1 MLNWNLISQKWN
13 QLSSQLKSQ
22 WDKITDEDL
31 KEIDGSQ
38 EALIA
43 KLQERYGFL
52 RMDAEKKV
60 AEWGDQVS
68 GDLDKVARSS
78 TVASVSD
85 KAAKRR
91 SGVGTTP
98 PGLAKDASAEH
109 TDEQP
114 EPDPRMRIARE
125 EDPEDANAKLTPPLD
140 RRHDSR
146 DRASQSAADN
156 TIP

>member
-1 MLNWNLISQKWN
+1 MMNWNLVSEKWT
-13 QLSSQLKSQ
+13 QLSSQVKSQ

-38 EALIA
+38 EVLTA

-60 AEWGDQVS
+60 AEWGDQVT
-68 GDLDKVARSS
+68 GDLEKVARSPNS
-78 TVASVSD
+78 PAFERS
-85 KAAKRR
+85 AAKRR

-98 PGLAKDASAEH
+98 PVMGKDGAVETA
-109 TDEQP
+109 EQP
-114 EPDPRMRIARE
+114 EPDQRMRIARE
-125 EDPEDANAKLTPPLD
+125 EDPEDTNAKLTPPLD
-140 RRHDSR
+140 RRNDSR

-156 TIP
+156 VLP

>member
-1 MLNWNLISQKWN
+1 MMNWNLVSEKWT
-13 QLSSQLKSQ
+13 QLSSQVKSQ

-38 EALIA
+38 EALTA

-68 GDLDKVARSS
+68 GDLENGAHSPNSPAFER
-78 TVASVSD
+78 A
-85 KAAKRR
+85 AAKRR
-91 SGVGTTP
+91 SSVGTAP
-98 PGLAKDASAEH
+98 PTVAQDGE
-109 TDEQP
+109 EP
-114 EPDPRMRIARE
+114 EPDQRLKLADKR
-125 EDPEDANAKLTPPLD
+125 DPEEPTSKLTPPLD
-140 RRHDSR
+140 RKNETR

-156 TIP
+156 KLS

>member
-1 MLNWNLISQKWN
+1 MMNWNLVSEKWT
-13 QLSSQLKSQ
+13 QLSSQVKSQ

-38 EALIA
+38 EALTA

-60 AEWGDQVS
+60 AEWGDQVT
-68 GDLDKVARSS
+68 GDLEKVARSPNS
-78 TVASVSD
+78 PAFER
-85 KAAKRR
+85 AAARRR

-98 PGLAKDASAEH
+98 PAVSQEGE
-109 TDEQP
+109 EP
-114 EPDPRMRIARE
+114 EPDQRLKLADKE
-125 EDPEDANAKLTPPLD
+125 EPEEPTSKLTPPLD
-140 RRHDSR
+140 RKNESR

-156 TIP
+156 TLP